1 MIAIIGG
8 KFYYKSK
15 NDEFRSLCFKMDMNK
30 IVDKKDIGFTIRVY
44 KCVAGIYDREYIG
57 DLESF
62 ICIYENTD
70 ELYEEVIDF
79 FYSAQFKPHYLSL
92 LKALQ
97 KYTMRGFGYV
107 KYHTVDDIPNI
118 INLAHTTTESGN
130 TEVQV
135 DFNLEKLQ
143 WEDYINRELKIVSK
157 RNSLEGFINE
167 LNNCSFED
175 IVSDILYMAEKEVI

>member
-8 KFYYKSK
+8 KFYYKCKS
-15 NDEFRSLCFKMDMNK
+15 DEFRSLCFKMDMDK
-30 IVDKKDIGFTIRVY
+30 IADKRDIGFKIRVY

-57 DLESF
+57 NLEDL
-62 ICIYENTD
+62 ICTYEKPD
-70 ELYEEVIDF
+70 EIYEEVIDF
-79 FYSAQFKPHYLSL
+79 FYCAQFKPHYLSL
-92 LKALQ
+92 LGALQ
-97 KYTMRGFGYV
+97 KYTMREFGCV
-107 KYHTVDDIPNI
+107 KYHTVDDIPNV
-118 INLAHTTTESGN
+118 INLAYTTTESGN

-143 WEDYINRELKIVSK
+143 WEDYINGELKTVSK

-175 IVSDILYMAEKEVI
+175 IVSDILYMAEKEVV